1 MFADDSTLHTQKKT
15 VEELEREL
23 NVDLENIS
31 AWCKSN
37 KMATN
42 TTKTHSM
49 LVTTWQK
56 LLHLDKKEM
65 EVYYEGQKLENSES
79 EKVLGVIIDKHLTWN
94 KHVGNVHSKV
104 SQALYAFRK
113 IKSHLPHR
121 HRKMYY
127 NAFIQP
133 HFDYCS
139 IVWSTTS
146 GYNMKRL
153 IKLQKRAARLI
164 LECPVRTS
172 SDDTFSTLKWMT
184 LPERIKFRKLTM
196 VYKAIHHL
204 CPAYISEMFQGVNS
218 VHSRTTRNAEE
229 GNLYPTTF
237 AKLETLNKTFK
248 HSSIEAWNS
257 LPTHIKEAQSVHS
270 FKRLYSD
277 YYFGNRQI
285 AE

>member
-1 MFADDSTLHTQKKT
+1 MSVMFT
-15 VEELEREL
+15 V
-23 NVDLENIS
+23 
-31 AWCKSN
+31 
-37 KMATN
+37 
-42 TTKTHSM
+42 
-49 LVTTWQK
+49 
-56 LLHLDKKEM
+56 
-65 EVYYEGQKLENSES
+65 
-79 EKVLGVIIDKHLTWN
+79 
-94 KHVGNVHSKV
+94 
-104 SQALYAFRK
+104 
-113 IKSHLPHR
+113 KSHRLCMHLEKLR
-121 HRKMYY
+121 VIYHIDIESCIIMHLSSHTSI
-127 NAFIQP
+127 N
-133 HFDYCS
+133 CS

-146 GYNMKRL
+146 GYNMMRL

-172 SDDTFSTLKWMT
+172 SEDTFSELKWMT

-196 VYKAIHHL
+196 VYKAIHHQ
-204 CPAYISEMFQGVNS
+204 CPAYITEMFQGVNA

-237 AKLETLNKTFK
+237 AKLEALNKTFK
-248 HSSIEAWNS
+248 HSSIEAWNT